1 MWLSCAGYVRL
12 QTSLGEL
19 NLELHCD
26 MVNTSLS
33 SPSLMFLALTS
44 HTTHPH
50 TPHQSH
56 STPVT
61 LHTSHT
67 IHSAS
72 TCCSAPLPW
81 LLPLC
86 RFLWPVRISSATVRM
101 VTMTTQSSTAPF
113 VISWYTVVKG
123 LMTDPLPSGGWTEGV
138 ASLAVCLTASLCS
151 SPRSREGTRLAVDEV
166 RECVWLHQAFF
177 VALTVLDSAIL

>member
-61 LHTSHT
+61 LYTVPVHAALRCYHGY
-67 IHSAS
+67 
-72 TCCSAPLPW
+72 C
-81 LLPLC
+81 LC
-86 RFLWPVRISSATVRM
+86 RFLWPARISSATVRM

-113 VISWYTVVKG
+113 VISWYTVVNDRPSPQRRLDRG
-123 LMTDPLPSGGWTEGV
+123 CGQPGCLPHCLTVFFPQIQGGDPTGSGRGEGV
-138 ASLAVCLTASLCS
+138 CVATPSLLCCS
-151 SPRSREGTRLAVDEV
+151 HCV
-166 RECVWLHQAFF
+166 R
-177 VALTVLDSAIL
+177 